1 MTYYNTGYI
10 QVEEKDVKA
19 LIVAIN
25 ATEIFGFGS
34 ELDVTDFYK
43 HAGMAVYDLNEVA
56 GDIEVGL
63 QEVKKLLNT
72 VGIEVDFEIT
82 FSGDSNG
89 KYIVN
94 DDGEFEVLSP
104 EDAVIKDAYTDD
116 LIKELQKRGY
126 SVTKAGDKNE
136 TENNGNLS

>member
-25 ATEIFGFGS
+25 ATEVFGFES

-43 HAGMAVYDLNEVA
+43 HAGMAVYDLNEVT
-56 GDIEVGL
+56 GDIEYGL
-63 QEVKKLLNT
+63 REVKKLLNT
-72 VGIEVDFEIT
+72 VGIEVDFKIT

-94 DDGEFEVLSP
+94 DDGDFEVLSP
-104 EDAVIKDAYTDD
+104 EDVVIKDAYTDD

-126 SVTKAGDKNE
+126 SVTKAGDKNG

>member
-25 ATEIFGFGS
+25 ATEIFGFD
-34 ELDVTDFYK
+34 LDVTDFYK
-43 HAGMAVYDLNEVA
+43 HCGMAVYDLEVT
-56 GDIEVGL
+56 GDIEDEL

-82 FSGDSNG
+82 FSGDYDG

-94 DDGEFEVLSP
+94 DDGNFEVLSS
-104 EDAVIKDAYTDD
+104 EDAAIRDTNTDD

-126 SVTKAGDKNE
+126 SVTKEGDKNG

>member
-1 MTYYNTGYI
+1 MTYYNAGYI

-25 ATEIFGFGS
+25 ATEIFGFD
-34 ELDVTDFYK
+34 LDVTDFYK
-43 HAGMAVYDLNEVA
+43 HDGMAVYDLEVT
-56 GDIEVGL
+56 GDIEDEL

-72 VGIEVDFEIT
+72 VGIEVDFGIT
-82 FSGDSNG
+82 FSGDYDG

-94 DDGEFEVLSP
+94 DDGDFEVLSS
-104 EDAVIKDAYTDD
+104 ENAVIRDANTDD

-126 SVTKAGDKNE
+126 SVTKAGDKNG

>member
-10 QVEEKDVKA
+10 QVKEEDVKA

-25 ATEIFGFGS
+25 ATEIFGFES

-43 HAGMAVYDLNEVA
+43 HAGMAVYDLNEVT
-56 GDIEVGL
+56 GDIEYGL
-63 QEVKKLLNT
+63 REVKKLLNT
-72 VGIEVDFEIT
+72 VGIEVDFDIKFE
-82 FSGDSNG
+82 GDSNG
-89 KYIVN
+89 EYIVN
-94 DDGEFEVLSP
+94 DDGDFEVLSS
-104 EDAVIKDAYTDD
+104 EDVAIRYANTDN

-126 SVTKAGDKNE
+126 SVTKAGDKNG

>member
-25 ATEIFGFGS
+25 ATEIFGFD
-34 ELDVTDFYK
+34 LDVTDFYK
-43 HAGMAVYDLNEVA
+43 HDGMAVYDLEVT
-56 GDIEVGL
+56 GDIEDDL

-82 FSGDSNG
+82 FSGDYDG

-94 DDGEFEVLSP
+94 DDGNFEVLSS
-104 EDAVIKDAYTDD
+104 EDAAIRDTNTDD

-126 SVTKAGDKNE
+126 SVTKTGDKNG

>member
-25 ATEIFGFGS
+25 ATEIFGFD
-34 ELDVTDFYK
+34 LYVTDFYK
-43 HAGMAVYDLNEVA
+43 HDGMAVYDLEVT
-56 GDIEVGL
+56 GDIEDEL
-63 QEVKKLLNT
+63 QEGKKLLNT
-72 VGIEVDFEIT
+72 IGIEVDFEIT
-82 FSGDSNG
+82 FSGDFDG

-94 DDGEFEVLSP
+94 DDGNFEVLSS
-104 EDAVIKDAYTDD
+104 EDAAIRDTNTDD

-126 SVTKAGDKNE
+126 SVTKAGDKNG

>member
-25 ATEIFGFGS
+25 ATEIFGFD
-34 ELDVTDFYK
+34 LDVTDFYK
-43 HAGMAVYDLNEVA
+43 HDGMAVYDLEVT
-56 GDIEVGL
+56 GDIEDEL

-82 FSGDSNG
+82 FSGDYDG

-94 DDGEFEVLSP
+94 DDGNFEVLSS
-104 EDAVIKDAYTDD
+104 EDAAIRDTNTDD

-126 SVTKAGDKNE
+126 SVTKAGDKNG

>member
-10 QVEEKDVKA
+10 QVKEEDVKA

-25 ATEIFGFGS
+25 ATEIFGFN
-34 ELDVTDFYK
+34 LDVTDFYK
-43 HAGMAVYDLNEVA
+43 HAGMAVYDLDEVT
-56 GDIEVGL
+56 GDIEVEL
-63 QEVKKLLNT
+63 QEVKNLLDM
-72 VGIEVDFEIT
+72 VDIEVDFEIT

-94 DDGEFEVLSP
+94 DDGDFEVLSP
-104 EDAVIKDAYTDD
+104 EDVAIKDACTDD
-116 LIKELQKRGY
+116 LIKELRERGY
-126 SVTKAGDKNE
+126 SVTKAGDKNG

>member
-1 MTYYNTGYI
+1 MIYYNTGYI

-25 ATEIFGFGS
+25 ATEIFGS

-43 HAGMAVYDLNEVA
+43 HAGMAVYDLNEVT
-56 GDIEVGL
+56 GDIEDNL

-94 DDGEFEVLSP
+94 DDGDFEMLSP
-104 EDAVIKDAYTDD
+104 EDAAIKDAYTDD

-126 SVTKAGDKNE
+126 SVTKAGDKNG

>member
-25 ATEIFGFGS
+25 ATEIFGFD
-34 ELDVTDFYK
+34 LDVTDFYK
-43 HAGMAVYDLNEVA
+43 HAGMAVYDLEVT
-56 GDIEVGL
+56 GDIEDEL

-82 FSGDSNG
+82 FSGDYDG

-94 DDGEFEVLSP
+94 DDGDFEVLSS
-104 EDAVIKDAYTDD
+104 ENAVIRDTNTDD

-126 SVTKAGDKNE
+126 SVTKEGDKNG

>member
-25 ATEIFGFGS
+25 ATEIFGFN
-34 ELDVTDFYK
+34 LYVTDFYK
-43 HAGMAVYDLNEVA
+43 HDGMAVYDLEVT
-56 GDIEVGL
+56 GDIEDDL

-72 VGIEVDFEIT
+72 IGIEVDFEIT
-82 FSGDSNG
+82 FSGDFDG

-94 DDGEFEVLSP
+94 DDGNFEVLSS
-104 EDAVIKDAYTDD
+104 EDAAIRDTNTDD

-126 SVTKAGDKNE
+126 SVTKAGDKNG

>member
-10 QVEEKDVKA
+10 QVKEKDVKA

-25 ATEIFGFGS
+25 TTEIFGFD
-34 ELDVTDFYK
+34 LDVTDFYK
-43 HAGMAVYDLNEVA
+43 NCGMAVYDLCGVT
-56 GDIEVGL
+56 GDIEDNL
-63 QEVKKLLNT
+63 QEVKKFLNI

-94 DDGEFEVLSP
+94 DDGDFEILSM
-104 EDAVIKDAYTDD
+104 EDAAIRDADTDD

-126 SVTKAGDKNE
+126 SVTKAGDKNG

>member
-25 ATEIFGFGS
+25 ATEIFGFD
-34 ELDVTDFYK
+34 LNVTDFYK
-43 HAGMAVYDLNEVA
+43 HCGMAVYDLCEIT
-56 GDIEVGL
+56 GDIEDEL

-82 FSGDSNG
+82 FSGDYDG

-94 DDGEFEVLSP
+94 DDGNFEVLSS
-104 EDAVIKDAYTDD
+104 EDAAIRDTNTDD

-126 SVTKAGDKNE
+126 SVTKAGDKNG

>member
-10 QVEEKDVKA
+10 QVKKEDVKA

-25 ATEIFGFGS
+25 TAEVFGF
-34 ELDVTDFYK
+34 ELNVTDFYE
-43 HAGMAVYDLNEVA
+43 HAGMAIYDLNDIL
-56 GDIEVGL
+56 GDIEDGL
-63 QEVKKLLNT
+63 REVKDFLNT

-82 FSGDSNG
+82 FTGDYSG

-94 DDGEFEVLSP
+94 DDGDFEILNM
-104 EDAVIKDAYTDD
+104 EDAAIRNADTDD

-126 SVTKAGDKNE
+126 SVTKTGDKNG

>member
-25 ATEIFGFGS
+25 ATEIFGFD
-34 ELDVTDFYK
+34 LDVTDLYK
-43 HAGMAVYDLNEVA
+43 HDGMAVYDLEVT
-56 GDIEVGL
+56 GDIEDEL
-63 QEVKKLLNT
+63 QEIKKLLNT

-82 FSGDSNG
+82 FSGDYDG

-94 DDGEFEVLSP
+94 DDGNFEVLSS
-104 EDAVIKDAYTDD
+104 EDAAIRDTNTDD

-126 SVTKAGDKNE
+126 SVTKAGDKNG

>member
-25 ATEIFGFGS
+25 ATEIFGFD
-34 ELDVTDFYK
+34 LYVTDFYK
-43 HAGMAVYDLNEVA
+43 HDGMAVYDLEVT
-56 GDIEVGL
+56 GDIKDEL

-82 FSGDSNG
+82 FSGDYDG

-94 DDGEFEVLSP
+94 DDGNFEVLSS
-104 EDAVIKDAYTDD
+104 EDAAIRDTNTDD

-126 SVTKAGDKNE
+126 SVTKAGDKNG

>member
-25 ATEIFGFGS
+25 ATEIFGFD
-34 ELDVTDFYK
+34 LDVTYFYK
-43 HAGMAVYDLNEVA
+43 HAGMAVYDLCEIT
-56 GDIEVGL
+56 GDIEDDL
-63 QEVKKLLNT
+63 QKVMKLLNT
-72 VGIEVDFEIT
+72 VGIKVEFEID
-82 FSGDSNG
+82 FSGDCNG

-94 DDGEFEVLSP
+94 DDSDFEILSP
-104 EDAVIKDAYTDD
+104 EDAAIKDANTDT
-116 LIKELQKRGY
+116 LINELQKRGY
-126 SVTKAGDKNE
+126 SVTKVGDKDG